1 MLFSQR
7 EIERMSD
14 SLGQL
19 DRIRIMAGLA
29 GTARASVSRLEVFPV
44 LDSTNSYLL
53 AGAGAGW
60 PSGVVCLAEQQT
72 AGRGRQGRSWLTP
85 FGASLA
91 LSLLW
96 RFDRPPSALGGLS
109 LVTGLA
115 VARALRDEGV
125 PDVGL
130 KWPNDV
136 WWRERKLGGVLLE
149 SGGTVERF
157 YIVAGIGLNV
167 ALAREASALID
178 QPWVDLQ
185 EIWPGAPV
193 DRNALAASVIGSL
206 IEAFS
211 RFQDE
216 GFAGFAEEWV
226 RFDQVRGQ
234 GVRLHLP
241 NGVVAGIARGVD
253 VTGALLLE
261 TPDGRTT
268 PYLGGEISLRLA
280 S

>member
-1 MLFSQR
+1 MWHPQCVSRQAGAAGGG
-7 EIERMSD
+7 
-14 SLGQL
+14 SLGC
-19 DRIRIMAGLA
+19 
-29 GTARASVSRLEVFPV
+29 
-44 LDSTNSYLL
+44 LL
-53 AGAGAGW
+53 YT
-60 PSGVVCLAEQQT
+60 S
-72 AGRGRQGRSWLTP
+72 
-85 FGASLA
+85 
-91 LSLLW
+91 
-96 RFDRPPSALGGLS
+96 
-109 LVTGLA
+109 
-115 VARALRDEGV
+115 
-125 PDVGL
+125 
-130 KWPNDV
+130 
-136 WWRERKLGGVLLE
+136 
-149 SGGTVERF
+149 
-157 YIVAGIGLNV
+157 
-167 ALAREASALID
+167 
-178 QPWVDLQ
+178 PWVDLQ